1 MPLTAE
7 LRRSFYE
14 KMVLSRAFDDAMIA
28 LYWEGKL
35 PIFSFGAGP
44 LPGELHCSNGA
55 EPVGAGVCGAL
66 SADDML
72 TADHRPHHVAVC
84 RGVDLDRMAAELLG
98 KKTGLSQGKGGHMHI
113 YDPAV
118 NFASSGIIA
127 EGMAPA
133 AGMALARR
141 LQKKPGVALAFI
153 GEGAA
158 NQGAFHETL
167 NLVGVMKLP
176 FIVVIQDNEWG
187 VSTSKSESTAV
198 ERNSDRAAGYGMA
211 GEYVVSNDPDDIYE
225 AAVRAVERARAG
237 LGGTVLELKTARLA
251 GHFMGDQ
258 QAYIP
263 EQMKQVDPI
272 PLYRAKLIRDGV
284 LSEADADAI
293 DAAGT
298 ARMAEA
304 MQFAKDSP
312 YPDASEAFDH
322 VFAGGSEASDHV
334 LAGGSGASDQQKTGA
349 QA

>member
-1 MPLTAE
+1 MALTAE

-14 KMVLSRAFDDAMIA
+14 KMWLSRAFDDAMIA

-35 PIFSFGAGP
+35 PIFAFGAGP

-66 SADDML
+66 SADDMI

-84 RGVDLDRMAAELLG
+84 RGVDLDRMSAELLG
-98 KKTGLSQGKGGHMHI
+98 KKPGLSQGKGGHMHI

-141 LQKKPGVALAFI
+141 LQKKPGIAVTFL

-158 NQGAFHETL
+158 NQGAFHEVL
-167 NLVGVMKLP
+167 NMVGLWKLP
-176 FIVVIQDNEWG
+176 VITVVQDNEWG
-187 VSTSKSESTAV
+187 VSTAKSESTAI
-198 ERNSDRAAGYGMA
+198 ERNSDRAASYGLA
-211 GEYVVSNDPDDIYE
+211 GEYVASNDPDDIYE
-225 AAVRAVERARAG
+225 ATVRAVERARSG
-237 LGGTVLELKTARLA
+237 RGGTILELKTARLQ

-263 EQMKQVDPI
+263 EQMKQVDPL
-272 PLYRAKLIRDGV
+272 PLYRAKLVKDGV
-284 LSEADADAI
+284 LTEADADAI
-293 DAAGT
+293 EAAAR
-298 ARMAEA
+298 ARMEKA
-304 MQFAKDSP
+304 MTFAKEAP
-312 YPDASEAFDH
+312 YPEPHEAFDH
-322 VFAGGSEASDHV
+322 VFAGG
-334 LAGGSGASDQQKTGA
+334 A
-349 QA
+349 Q

>member
-1 MPLTAE
+1 MALTAE

-14 KMVLSRAFDDAMIA
+14 KMWLSRAFDDAMIA

-35 PIFSFGAGP
+35 PIFAFGAGP

-66 SADDML
+66 SADDMI

-84 RGVDLDRMAAELLG
+84 RGVDLDRMSAELLG
-98 KKTGLSQGKGGHMHI
+98 KKAGLSQGKGGHMHI

-141 LQKKPGVALAFI
+141 LQKKPGIAVTFL

-158 NQGAFHETL
+158 NQGAFHEVL
-167 NLVGVMKLP
+167 NMVGLWKLP
-176 FIVVIQDNEWG
+176 VITVVQDNEWG
-187 VSTSKSESTAV
+187 VSTAKSESTAI
-198 ERNSDRAAGYGMA
+198 ERNSDRAASYGLA
-211 GEYVVSNDPDDIYE
+211 GEYVASNDPDDIYE
-225 AAVRAVERARAG
+225 AAVRAVERARSG
-237 LGGTVLELKTARLA
+237 KGGTILELKTARLQ

-263 EQMKQVDPI
+263 EQMKQADPL
-272 PLYRAKLIRDGV
+272 PLYRAKLVKAGV
-284 LSEADADAI
+284 LTEEQADAI
-293 DAAGT
+293 EAAAR
-298 ARMAEA
+298 ARMDKA
-304 MQFAKDSP
+304 MTFAKEAP
-312 YPDASEAFDH
+312 YPDPSEAFDH
-322 VFAGGSEASDHV
+322 VFAGG
-334 LAGGSGASDQQKTGA
+334 A
-349 QA
+349 Q

>member
-1 MPLTAE
+1 MVLTPE

-28 LYWEGKL
+28 IYWEGKL
-35 PIFSFGAGP
+35 PIFAFGAGP

-66 SADDML
+66 GADDMI

-84 RGVDLDRMAAELLG
+84 RGVDLDRMSAELLG

-141 LQKKPGVALAFI
+141 LQKRPGIAVTFL

-158 NQGAFHETL
+158 NQGAFHEVL
-167 NLVGVMKLP
+167 NMVGLWKLP
-176 FIVVIQDNEWG
+176 VITVVQDNEWG
-187 VSTSKSESTAV
+187 VSTAKSESTAI
-198 ERNSDRAAGYGMA
+198 ERNSDRAASYGLA
-211 GEYVVSNDPDDIYE
+211 GEYVASNDPDDIYE
-225 AAVRAVERARAG
+225 ATVRAVERARAG
-237 LGGTVLELKTARLA
+237 RGGTVLELKTARLQ

-258 QAYIP
+258 QGYIP
-263 EQMKQVDPI
+263 EQMKQADPI
-272 PLYRAKLIRDGV
+272 PLYRAKLVRDGV
-284 LSEADADAI
+284 LTEAEADAI
-293 DAAGT
+293 EAAAK
-298 ARMAEA
+298 ARMDKA

-312 YPDASEAFDH
+312 YPDAAEAFDH
-322 VFAGGSEASDHV
+322 VFAGETA
-334 LAGGSGASDQQKTGA
+334 
-349 QA
+349 

>member
-1 MPLTAE
+1 MALTPE
-7 LRRSFYE
+7 LRRSFFE
-14 KMVLSRAFDDAMIA
+14 KMTLSRAFDDAMIA
-28 LYWEGKL
+28 IYWEGKL
-35 PIFSFGAGP
+35 PIFAFGAGP

-55 EPVGAGVCGAL
+55 EPVGAGVCAAL
-66 SADDML
+66 GPDDML

-84 RGVDLDRMAAELLG
+84 RGVDLDRMSAELLG

-141 LQKKPGVALAFI
+141 LQKQPGIAVTFL

-158 NQGAFHETL
+158 NQGAFHEVL
-167 NLVGVMKLP
+167 NMVGLWKLP
-176 FIVVIQDNEWG
+176 VITVVQDNEWG
-187 VSTSKSESTAV
+187 VSTSKSESTAI
-198 ERNSDRAAGYGMA
+198 ERNSDRAAGYGLA
-211 GEYVVSNDPDDIYE
+211 GEYVGSNDPDDIYE
-225 AAVRAVERARAG
+225 AAVRAVERARSG
-237 LGGTVLELKTARLA
+237 KGGTVLELKTARLQ

-258 QAYIP
+258 QGYIP
-263 EQMKQVDPI
+263 EQMKQADPI

-284 LSEADADAI
+284 LTEGDADAI
-293 DAAGT
+293 EAAAK
-298 ARMAEA
+298 ARMDKA

-322 VFAGGSEASDHV
+322 VFAES
-334 LAGGSGASDQQKTGA
+334 A
-349 QA
+349 Q

>member
-1 MPLTAE
+1 MALTAE

-14 KMVLSRAFDDAMIA
+14 KMWLSRAFDDAMIA

-35 PIFSFGAGP
+35 PIFAFGAGP

-66 SADDML
+66 GADDMI

-84 RGVDLDRMAAELLG
+84 RGVDLDRMSAELLG
-98 KKTGLSQGKGGHMHI
+98 KKPGLSQGKGGHMHI

-141 LQKKPGVALAFI
+141 LQKKPGIAVTFL

-158 NQGAFHETL
+158 NQGAFHEVL
-167 NLVGVMKLP
+167 NMVGLWKLP
-176 FIVVIQDNEWG
+176 VITVVQDNEWG
-187 VSTSKSESTAV
+187 VSTAKSESTAI
-198 ERNSDRAAGYGMA
+198 ERNSDRAASYGLA
-211 GEYVVSNDPDDIYE
+211 GEYVASNDPDDIYE
-225 AAVRAVERARAG
+225 ATVRAVERARSG
-237 LGGTVLELKTARLA
+237 RGGTILELKTARLQ

-263 EQMKQVDPI
+263 EQMKQVDPL
-272 PLYRAKLIRDGV
+272 PLYRAKLVKDGV
-284 LSEADADAI
+284 LTEADADAI
-293 DAAGT
+293 EAAAR
-298 ARMAEA
+298 ARMEKA
-304 MQFAKDSP
+304 MTFAKEAP
-312 YPDASEAFDH
+312 YPEPHEAFDH
-322 VFAGGSEASDHV
+322 VFAGG
-334 LAGGSGASDQQKTGA
+334 A
-349 QA
+349 Q

>member
-1 MPLTAE
+1 MALTPE
-7 LRRSFYE
+7 LRRGFYE
-14 KMVLSRAFDDAMIA
+14 KMWLSRAFDDAMIA

-35 PIFSFGAGP
+35 PIFAFGAGP

-66 SADDML
+66 DADDMI

-84 RGVDLDRMAAELLG
+84 RGVDLDRMSAELLG
-98 KKTGLSQGKGGHMHI
+98 KKPGLSQGKGGHMHI

-141 LQKKPGVALAFI
+141 LQKRPGIAVTFL

-158 NQGAFHETL
+158 NQGAFHEVL
-167 NLVGVMKLP
+167 NMVGLWKLP
-176 FIVVIQDNEWG
+176 VITVVQDNEWG
-187 VSTSKSESTAV
+187 VSTAKSESTAV

-211 GEYVVSNDPDDIYE
+211 GEYVASNDPDDIHE
-225 AAVRAVERARAG
+225 AACRAVERARAG
-237 LGGTVLELKTARLA
+237 KGGTILELKTARLQ

-263 EQMKQVDPI
+263 EQMKQVDPL
-272 PLYRAKLIRDGV
+272 PLYRAKLVKGGV
-284 LSEADADAI
+284 LTEDQADAI
-293 DAAGT
+293 EAAAK
-298 ARMAEA
+298 ARMEKA
-304 MQFAKDSP
+304 MQFAKEAP
-312 YPDASEAFDH
+312 YPEPHEAFDH
-322 VFAGGSEASDHV
+322 VFAGA
-334 LAGGSGASDQQKTGA
+334 A
-349 QA
+349 Q

>member
-1 MPLTAE
+1 MTLTPE
-7 LRRSFYE
+7 LRRSFFE
-14 KMVLSRAFDDAMIA
+14 KMALSRAFDDAMIT

-35 PIFSFGAGP
+35 PIFAFGAGP

-55 EPVGAGVCGAL
+55 EPVGAGVCAAL
-66 SADDML
+66 SADDMI

-84 RGVDLDRMAAELLG
+84 RGVDLDRMSAELLG

-141 LQKKPGVALAFI
+141 LQKKPGVAVAFM

-158 NQGAFHETL
+158 NQGAFHEVL
-167 NLVGVMKLP
+167 NMVGLWKLP
-176 FIVVIQDNEWG
+176 VITVVQDNEWG
-187 VSTSKSESTAV
+187 VSTAKSESTAI

-211 GEYVVSNDPDDIYE
+211 GEFVATNDPDDIYE
-225 AAVRAVERARAG
+225 AAVRAVARARRG
-237 LGGTVLELKTARLA
+237 EGGTILELKTARLQ

-263 EQMKQVDPI
+263 EQMKQADPI
-272 PLYRAKLIRDGV
+272 PLYRAKLVRDGV
-284 LSEADADAI
+284 LTDAEADAI
-293 DAAGT
+293 LEAAT
-298 ARMAEA
+298 ARMAKA

-312 YPDASEAFDH
+312 YPDASEAFHH
-322 VFAGGSEASDHV
+322 VFAGEPA
-334 LAGGSGASDQQKTGA
+334 
-349 QA
+349 

>member
-1 MPLTAE
+1 MPLTPE
-7 LRRSFYE
+7 LRRSFFE
-14 KMVLSRAFDDAMIA
+14 QMTLSRAFDDQMIA

-35 PIFSFGAGP
+35 PIFQFGAGP

-113 YDPAV
+113 YDPSV
-118 NFASSGIIA
+118 NFASSAIIA

-141 LQKKPGVALAFI
+141 LQKRPGVAVAFI

-176 FIVVIQDNEWG
+176 FIVVVQDNEWG
-187 VSTSKSESTAV
+187 VSTSKSESTAI
-198 ERNSDRAAGYGMA
+198 ERNSDRAASYGLA
-211 GEYVVSNDPDDIYE
+211 GEFVASNDPDDIYE
-225 AAVRAVERARAG
+225 ATVRAVARARAG
-237 LGGTVLELKTARLA
+237 QGGTVLELKTARLA

-263 EQMKQVDPI
+263 EQMKQADPI
-272 PLYRAKLIRDGV
+272 PLYRAKLLRDGV
-284 LSEADADAI
+284 LTEAEADAIETASK
-293 DAAGT
+293 
-298 ARMAEA
+298 ARMEQA

-312 YPDASEAFDH
+312 YPEPAEAFDH
-322 VFAGGSEASDHV
+322 VFAGGSEASDKQE
-334 LAGGSGASDQQKTGA
+334 AGAA
-349 QA
+349 A

>member
-1 MPLTAE
+1 MTLTPE

-14 KMVLSRAFDDAMIA
+14 KMTLSRAFDDAMIA

-55 EPVGAGVCGAL
+55 EPIGAGVCAAL
-66 SADDML
+66 SHDDML
-72 TADHRPHHVAVC
+72 TADHRPHHIAVC
-84 RGVDLDRMAAELLG
+84 RGVDLDRMSAELLG

-113 YDPAV
+113 YDPSV
-118 NFASSGIIA
+118 NFASSAIIA

-176 FIVVIQDNEWG
+176 FIVVVQDNEWG
-187 VSTSKSESTAV
+187 VSTSKSESTAI
-198 ERNSDRAAGYGMA
+198 ERNSDRASSYGMA
-211 GEYVVSNDPDDIYE
+211 GEFVATNDPDDIYE
-225 AAVRAVERARAG
+225 ATVRAVARARAG
-237 LGGTVLELKTARLA
+237 EGGTVLELKTARLA
-251 GHFMGDQ
+251 GHFLGDQ
-258 QAYIP
+258 QGYIS

-272 PLYRAKLIRDGV
+272 PVYRAKLIRDGV
-284 LSEADADAI
+284 LTDAEADAI
-293 DAAGT
+293 EAAST
-298 ARMAEA
+298 ARMAIA

-312 YPDASEAFDH
+312 FPEAAEAFDH
-322 VFAGGSEASDHV
+322 VFAESRA
-334 LAGGSGASDQQKTGA
+334 
-349 QA
+349 

>member
-1 MPLTAE
+1 MALTAE

-14 KMVLSRAFDDAMIA
+14 KMWLSRAFDDAMIA

-35 PIFSFGAGP
+35 PIFAFGAGP

-66 SADDML
+66 GADDMI

-84 RGVDLDRMAAELLG
+84 RGVDLDRMSAELLG
-98 KKTGLSQGKGGHMHI
+98 KKPGLSQGKGGHMHI

-141 LQKKPGVALAFI
+141 LQKKPGIAVTFL

-158 NQGAFHETL
+158 NQGAFHEVL
-167 NLVGVMKLP
+167 NMVGLWKLP
-176 FIVVIQDNEWG
+176 VITVVQDNEWG
-187 VSTSKSESTAV
+187 VSTAKSESTAI
-198 ERNSDRAAGYGMA
+198 ERNSDRAASYGLA
-211 GEYVVSNDPDDIYE
+211 GEYVASNDPDDIYE
-225 AAVRAVERARAG
+225 AAVRAVERARSG
-237 LGGTVLELKTARLA
+237 KGGTILELKTARLQ

-263 EQMKQVDPI
+263 EQMKQVDPL
-272 PLYRAKLIRDGV
+272 PLYRAKLVKLGV

-293 DAAGT
+293 EAAAK
-298 ARMAEA
+298 ARMEKA
-304 MQFAKDSP
+304 MTFAKEAP
-312 YPDASEAFDH
+312 YPEPHEAFDH
-322 VFAGGSEASDHV
+322 VFAGG
-334 LAGGSGASDQQKTGA
+334 A
-349 QA
+349 Q

>member
-1 MPLTAE
+1 MALTAE

-14 KMVLSRAFDDAMIA
+14 KMWLSRAFDDAMIA

-35 PIFSFGAGP
+35 PIFAFGAGP

-66 SADDML
+66 SADDMI

-84 RGVDLDRMAAELLG
+84 RGVDLDRMSAELLG
-98 KKTGLSQGKGGHMHI
+98 KKPGLSQGKGGHMHI

-141 LQKKPGVALAFI
+141 LQKKPGIAVTFL

-158 NQGAFHETL
+158 NQGAFHEVL
-167 NLVGVMKLP
+167 NMVGLWKLP
-176 FIVVIQDNEWG
+176 VITVVQDNEWG
-187 VSTSKSESTAV
+187 VSTAKSESTAI
-198 ERNSDRAAGYGMA
+198 ERNSDRAASYGLA
-211 GEYVVSNDPDDIYE
+211 GEYVASNDPDDIYE
-225 AAVRAVERARAG
+225 ATVRAVERARSG
-237 LGGTVLELKTARLA
+237 KGGTILELKTARLQ

-263 EQMKQVDPI
+263 EQMKQVDPL
-272 PLYRAKLIRDGV
+272 PLYRAKLVKLGV
-284 LSEADADAI
+284 LSEADADGI
-293 DAAGT
+293 EAAAK
-298 ARMAEA
+298 ARMEKA
-304 MQFAKDSP
+304 MTFAKEAP

-322 VFAGGSEASDHV
+322 VFAGG
-334 LAGGSGASDQQKTGA
+334 A
-349 QA
+349 Q

>member
-1 MPLTAE
+1 MALTPE
-7 LRRSFYE
+7 LRRGFYE
-14 KMVLSRAFDDAMIA
+14 KMWLSRAFDDAMIA

-35 PIFSFGAGP
+35 PIFAFGAGP

-66 SADDML
+66 GADDMI

-84 RGVDLDRMAAELLG
+84 RGVDLDRMSAELLG
-98 KKTGLSQGKGGHMHI
+98 KKPGLSQGKGGHMHI

-141 LQKKPGVALAFI
+141 LQKRPGIAVTFL

-158 NQGAFHETL
+158 NQGAFHEVL
-167 NLVGVMKLP
+167 NMVGLWKLP
-176 FIVVIQDNEWG
+176 VITVVQDNEWG
-187 VSTSKSESTAV
+187 VSTAKSESTAV

-211 GEYVVSNDPDDIYE
+211 GEYVASNDPDDIYE
-225 AAVRAVERARAG
+225 AACRAVERARAG
-237 LGGTVLELKTARLA
+237 KGGTILELKTARLE

-263 EQMKQVDPI
+263 EQMKQVDPL
-272 PLYRAKLIRDGV
+272 PLYRAKLVKGGV
-284 LSEADADAI
+284 LTKDQADAI
-293 DAAGT
+293 EAA
-298 ARMAEA
+298 AKVRMEKA
-304 MQFAKDSP
+304 MQFAKEAP
-312 YPDASEAFDH
+312 YPEPHEAFDH
-322 VFAGGSEASDHV
+322 VFAGA
-334 LAGGSGASDQQKTGA
+334 AR
-349 QA
+349 

>member
-1 MPLTAE
+1 MALTAE

-28 LYWEGKL
+28 LYWDGKL
-35 PIFSFGAGP
+35 PIFAFGAGP

-66 SADDML
+66 GPDDMI

-84 RGVDLDRMAAELLG
+84 RGVDLDRMSAELLG
-98 KKTGLSQGKGGHMHI
+98 KKPGLSQGKGGHMHI

-141 LQKKPGVALAFI
+141 LQKRPGVAVAFI

-158 NQGAFHETL
+158 NQGAFHEVL
-167 NLVGVMKLP
+167 NMVGLWKLP
-176 FIVVIQDNEWG
+176 VITVVQDNEWG
-187 VSTSKSESTAV
+187 VSTAKSESTAV

-211 GEYVVSNDPDDIYE
+211 GEFVATNDPDDIYE
-225 AAVRAVERARAG
+225 ATLRAVTRARNG
-237 LGGTVLELKTARLA
+237 EGGTILELKTARLQ

-263 EQMKQVDPI
+263 EQMKQADPI
-272 PLYRAKLIRDGV
+272 PLYRAKLVKDGV
-284 LSEADADAI
+284 LTEAQADAI
-293 DAAGT
+293 EAAAK
-298 ARMAEA
+298 ARMEKA
-304 MQFAKDSP
+304 MTFAKDAP
-312 YPDASEAFDH
+312 YPEPHEAFDH
-322 VFAGGSEASDHV
+322 VFAGA
-334 LAGGSGASDQQKTGA
+334 A
-349 QA
+349 Q